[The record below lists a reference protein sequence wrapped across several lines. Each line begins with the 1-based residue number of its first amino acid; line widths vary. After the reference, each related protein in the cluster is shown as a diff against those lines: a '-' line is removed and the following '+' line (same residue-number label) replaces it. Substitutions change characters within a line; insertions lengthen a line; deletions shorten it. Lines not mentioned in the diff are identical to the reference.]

1 MRQIDALH
9 ASIKP
14 AGPAASELRD
24 EGSQAMTAF
33 VLDAS
38 VTAAWLLP
46 DESSEHTR
54 RLYAK
59 IRRDEVEPQ
68 APNLWQWEC
77 ANLLANGVR
86 RGRIPQA
93 ALEGLWGVLEAI
105 RHRVELHELAPPQH
119 KASLTVAVDTGLSAY
134 AGAYLWLARSLNLP
148 LATFD
153 VRMIAAAPACGVKLL
168 DLSSL

>member
-1 MRQIDALH
+1 
-9 ASIKP
+9 
-14 AGPAASELRD
+14 
-24 EGSQAMTAF
+24 MTAF

-46 DESSEHTR
+46 DEASDATR
-54 RLYAK
+54 RLYAM

-77 ANLLANGVR
+77 ANIVANGVR

-93 ALEGLWGVLEAI
+93 AVEGLWTIIENV
-105 RHRVELHELAPPQH
+105 RHRLELHELAPPQH
-119 KASLTVAVDTGLSAY
+119 KASMGIALDLGLSAY
-134 AGAYLWLARSLNLP
+134 DAGYLWLARSLALP

-153 VRMIAAAPACGVKLL
+153 KRLQEAAAACKVEVL
-168 DLSSL
+168 DITRL

>member
-1 MRQIDALH
+1 
-9 ASIKP
+9 
-14 AGPAASELRD
+14 
-24 EGSQAMTAF
+24 MTAF

-46 DESSEHTR
+46 DEASDHTR
-54 RLYAK
+54 RLYTL

-77 ANLLANGVR
+77 ANIIANGVGC
-86 RGRIPQA
+86 GRIPESA
-93 ALEGLWGVLEAI
+93 VEGLWSVLEAV

-119 KASLTVAVDTGLSAY
+119 KAVLGVALECGLSAHE
-134 AGAYLWLARSLNLP
+134 AGYLWLARSLKLP

-153 VRMIAAAPACGVKLL
+153 PRLARAAAASGVALL
-168 DLSSL
+168 DLSTL

>member
-1 MRQIDALH
+1 
-9 ASIKP
+9 
-14 AGPAASELRD
+14 
-24 EGSQAMTAF
+24 MTAF

-46 DESSEHTR
+46 DTASEHTR
-54 RLYAK
+54 RLYTL

-77 ANLLANGVR
+77 SNLISSGVHS
-86 RGRIPQA
+86 GRIPA
-93 ALEGLWGVLEAI
+93 ASVEGLWSVLEAI
-105 RHRVELHELAPPQH
+105 RVELHDLAPAQH
-119 KASLTVAVDTGLSAY
+119 KAVMDVALDTGLPTFDA
-134 AGAYLWLARSLNLP
+134 AYLWLARSLRLP

-153 VRMIAAAPACGVKLL
+153 PQQIAAAQRSGVPLL

>member
-1 MRQIDALH
+1 
-9 ASIKP
+9 
-14 AGPAASELRD
+14 
-24 EGSQAMTAF
+24 MTAF

-46 DESSEHTR
+46 DEASEHTR
-54 RLYAK
+54 RLYAL

-77 ANLLANGVR
+77 VNIIANGVR

-93 ALEGLWGVLEAI
+93 AVEGIWSMLESI

-119 KASLTVAVDTGLSAY
+119 KASLGIALDGGLSAY
-134 AGAYLWLARSLNLP
+134 DAGYLWLARSLNLP

-153 VRMIAAAPACGVKLL
+153 RRLADAANRSGIGLL
-168 DLSSL
+168 DLSTL

>member
-1 MRQIDALH
+1 V
-9 ASIKP
+9 
-14 AGPAASELRD
+14 
-24 EGSQAMTAF
+24 TAF

-46 DESSEHTR
+46 DEASAHTR
-54 RLYAK
+54 RLYAL

-77 ANLLANGVR
+77 ANIIANGVR

-93 ALEGLWGVLEAI
+93 AVEGIWSMLEAI

-119 KASLTVAVDTGLSAY
+119 KASLGIALDSGLSAY
-134 AGAYLWLARSLNLP
+134 DAGYLWLARSLNLP

-153 VRMIAAAPACGVKLL
+153 KKLADAAARCGIGLL
-168 DLSSL
+168 DLSTL

>member
-1 MRQIDALH
+1 
-9 ASIKP
+9 
-14 AGPAASELRD
+14 
-24 EGSQAMTAF
+24 MTAF

-46 DESSEHTR
+46 DEASEQTR
-54 RLYAK
+54 RLYAL

-77 ANLLANGVR
+77 ANIIANGVR

-93 ALEGLWGVLEAI
+93 AVEGIWSVLEAV

-119 KASLTVAVDTGLSAY
+119 KASLGIALDAGLSAY
-134 AGAYLWLARSLNLP
+134 DAGYLWLARSLNLP

-153 VRMIAAAPACGVKLL
+153 KRLAEAATRSGIGIL
-168 DLSSL
+168 DLSTL

>member
-1 MRQIDALH
+1 
-9 ASIKP
+9 
-14 AGPAASELRD
+14 
-24 EGSQAMTAF
+24 MTAF

-46 DESSEHTR
+46 DEASEHTR
-54 RLYAK
+54 RLYAL

-77 ANLLANGVR
+77 ANILANGLR
-86 RGRIPQA
+86 RGRIPA
-93 ALEGLWGVLEAI
+93 ASLEGLWGVLEAV

-119 KASLTVAVDTGLSAY
+119 KAALTIAVDAGLSAY
-134 AGAYLWLARSLNLP
+134 DAGYMWLARSLNLP

-153 VRMIAAAPACGVKLL
+153 ARMAAAAPACGVKLL
-168 DLSSL
+168 DISAL

>member
-1 MRQIDALH
+1 
-9 ASIKP
+9 
-14 AGPAASELRD
+14 
-24 EGSQAMTAF
+24 MTAF

-46 DESSEHTR
+46 DAANDHTR
-54 RLYAK
+54 RLYGR

-77 ANLLANGVR
+77 ANILANGVR

-93 ALEGLWGVLEAI
+93 SIEGLWSVLEAV

-119 KASLTVAVDTGLSAY
+119 KAALAIALDAGLSAY
-134 AGAYLWLARSLNLP
+134 DAGYMWLARSLNLP
-148 LATFD
+148 LLTFD
-153 VRMIAAAPACGVKLL
+153 QRLAQAAPACGVRIL
-168 DLSSL
+168 DIASL